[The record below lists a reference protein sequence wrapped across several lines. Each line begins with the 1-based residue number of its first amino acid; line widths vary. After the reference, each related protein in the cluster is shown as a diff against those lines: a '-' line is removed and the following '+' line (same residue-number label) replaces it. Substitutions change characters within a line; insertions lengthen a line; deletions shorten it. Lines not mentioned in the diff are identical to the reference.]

1 MASAMTFGPPRGMR
15 DFYPEDMRL
24 RNRVFAAWRQA
35 SLQSGFSE
43 YDACV
48 VESLDLLKRKAGEEI
63 VEQIYHFQDKSGRDL
78 ALRPEMTPTLAR
90 MIAARQGSLTFPLR
104 WFTMAQ
110 CFRYERM
117 TRGRK
122 REHYQWNLDI
132 IGEPTVAAEAE
143 VIATAANAMRALGLD
158 ARHYRV
164 HFSSRALLAELL
176 SKLGI
181 TPVHHAA
188 TFLAL
193 DKRGKIT
200 DEELETL
207 MRNEGISP
215 ELIPS
220 VFKLLDVRTIEEAH
234 ALLGEQSA
242 ALAEIETFRDT
253 LAAYG
258 IADLAVFNIG
268 VIRGLSYY
276 TGIVF
281 EAFDTDSSLRAI
293 FGGGRYGKLL
303 ASIGG
308 ADIAGVGLGFGDVVI
323 AELLADKGLASTD
336 GMDPLDLVVGFMQPE
351 QQMTAV
357 RIAAALR
364 KQGKTVHLALA
375 PEKPKTFFSRSGGCG
390 ARQAIYLGPDDLET
404 GIIRI
409 KTLADR
415 SQIEMPIGEI
425 LKPAP
430 TA

>member
-1 MASAMTFGPPRGMR
+1 MVSATNFNPPRGMR

-24 RNRVFAAWRQA
+24 RNRVFDAWRQA
-35 SLQSGFSE
+35 ARQSGFSE

-48 VESLDLLKRKAGEEI
+48 VESLELLKRKAGEEI
-63 VEQIYHFQDKSGRDL
+63 VDQIYHFQDKSGRDL

-90 MIAARQGSLTFPLR
+90 MIAARQGSLPFPLR
-104 WFTMAQ
+104 WFTVAQ

-143 VIATAANAMRALGLD
+143 VIATAASAMRALGLD

-176 SKLGI
+176 STLGI
-181 TPVHHAA
+181 APRHHAA

-200 DEELETL
+200 DEELEAL
-207 MRNEGISP
+207 MRKEGIAP
-215 ELIPS
+215 DLTPA
-220 VFKLLDVRTIEEAH
+220 VFKLLEVSTIEEAR
-234 ALLGEQSA
+234 ALLGERSA
-242 ALAEIETFRDT
+242 ALTEIETFYEM

-323 AELLADKGLASTD
+323 AELLADKGLAATD
-336 GMDPLDLVVGFMQPE
+336 GVDPLDLVVGFMQTE
-351 QQMTAV
+351 QQLTAV
-357 RIAAALR
+357 RLATAFR
-364 KQGKTVHLALA
+364 QQGKTLHLALA
-375 PEKPKTFFSRSGGCG
+375 PEKPKTFFARAGGSG
-390 ARQAIYLGPDDLET
+390 ARQAIYLGPDDLESGT
-404 GIIRI
+404 VRI
-409 KTLADR
+409 KNLADR
-415 SQIEMPIGEI
+415 SQVERPLSELLAHG
-425 LKPAP
+425 PA
-430 TA
+430 A